1 MFTTSRPKFLQ
12 SSSNPYCHWVVHMQ
26 SDLLTGWIKIVIPR
40 MEIPMWF
47 NKQNAGSSISME
59 PLPNMDDKNLIGVAV
74 ASCITLV
81 AHDYPTEMSPGISFG
96 FKGKRGR
103 ESSLE
108 DLEPL
113 NSQMYLTNGL
123 AIL

>member
-1 MFTTSRPKFLQ
+1 MFGCPSLTDIECC
-12 SSSNPYCHWVVHMQ
+12 YGMVHMQ
-26 SDLLTGWIKIVIPR
+26 SDLPTGGIEIVIPR

-103 ESSLE
+103 ESSFEKIYSL
-108 DLEPL
+108 DGFY
-113 NSQMYLTNGL
+113 NRGI
-123 AIL
+123 A